1 MHLNELT
8 CFISA
13 ETHLFLKLTE
23 WALSIFFSFLLSLR
37 VHNFLALPVWSCLGV
52 TFWRPS
58 WQNDQVLKIIELKW
72 RRVIS
77 FSIYLSRHLT
87 QAANGMAPLCAP
99 LLQPAN
105 EASSFRASL
114 IAPLLTLCGNT
125 QTRARLNASASR
137 GTLLEDKN
145 QPVEHLQ
152 KISVHNVL
160 VHFHGWYN

>member
-1 MHLNELT
+1 MSSE
-8 CFISA
+8 
-13 ETHLFLKLTE
+13 HLFF
-23 WALSIFFSFLLSLR
+23 LSPQPKSSQLLGFAS
-37 VHNFLALPVWSCLGV
+37 AAMWSCLGV
-52 TFWRPS
+52 TFRRPS

-77 FSIYLSRHLT
+77 FSIYLSRHRT

-114 IAPLLTLCGNT
+114 IAPFLTLCGNT
-125 QTRARLNASASR
+125 QTWARLNASASR